1 MTFWGMGVFIKF
13 FEELYKIVIKE
24 YLAEPEGRGSC
35 APMAHGRVL
44 RTHVGGT
51 VGTAK
56 RPLPTDKN

>member
-24 YLAEPEGRGSC
+24 YLAEPEGRGIGTLP
-35 APMAHGRVL
+35 APSGL
-44 RTHVGGT
+44 FGT
-51 VGTAK
+51 VK